1 MSLKKVT
8 FLKLLH
14 QPPVE
19 IEIYVGKGALFPLR
33 LVCKDFNDRIL
44 SEFGVTPMTIDE
56 MIVLGI
62 GPNLIHWLMDFVVTP
77 PSEALLRKIVE
88 IKQGPLLLLLHKYPE
103 TTFPLEEDVPRR
115 YIWNRN
121 QVRGFSNVLS
131 IMEGFAINADVENFM
146 FFNKKFKRQVLRH
159 LKLFFKKCAWHAAEV
174 RGLALIK
181 CLQQYKTRLRASFG
195 DETDVNKLKR
205 IPPDFVDTLMRE
217 RFWNADKKMWEP
229 CLHLHLHPTL
239 SQLCLDAW
247 RGNINTI
254 LMSPMPDPKEFQTRK
269 PIHPPLVVTRLM
281 WYAIRGGHNEC
292 AKKIWD
298 WGLDRAEKMGPELG
312 MTIQQYK
319 EKVALPRR
327 RGTNKPPAEAA
338 AREGNMEMLRWMR
351 SEECD
356 PRYGFD
362 QWVVK
367 AAIEGHQVDVL
378 QYIVSEIPI
387 VLPMNRWSRKLP
399 DAARAHKSWACLR
412 WLREQD
418 PPVRWGK
425 PEPGQIFGHGTSVA
439 RRTRLYEVKLAE
451 FVSKDKV
458 NDPPLPPEDIREDV
472 CLFIRKAVT
481 GTTLLSAKRV
491 LEERD
496 WRLFNWLCRMGGH
509 EFEERRMVRLG
520 YMQTVEIMRQWVTVL
535 HWHLTTKW
543 PAFVHGLERAGQR
556 YDKMVA
562 NLNRDQD
569 GFCKFHLWVK
579 SHMDNYE
586 PGLSKNAKRSLRE
599 IVKHSGEEHLRWMLE
614 EWSPWDRPA
623 HLQPRIPKQPMWLKR
638 RRRRNKIKRR
648 RRAARRRQER
658 EAKLKKANEA
668 NDPAQA
674 APPGVIVE
682 GGPAGAAA
690 APAPA
695 PKAKAK
701 QAAPK
706 PKPKAAQPKAQA
718 KPKAGPASA
727 SAKAKASPQAK
738 SAAKAKAKAKAKIA
752 AKKAAAKARQTAQ
765 QEAVFAKAK
774 AKKALKDARAK
785 AKAKPG
791 PGLSVNDRLVIKQ
804 TRPDQMQ
811 YGKGLAGA
819 NRSYAQHPQA
829 AAGVHVGGFHPGV
842 MRGPGHAMAFPHPG
856 ANALPPQAGLPFAP
870 PSAAAAF
877 HFHQMRA
884 QQVGQGGPARAPA
897 PPGPHVFVPPPGAG
911 IGMGLPAGGPG
922 MNPFGWGAGA
932 GGLGG
937 QRVKME
943 GPGISG
949 PVPFHVGTARQNAQP
964 AAAAASSGAR
974 SSGQRWAYP
983 PVKMETNDPTER

>member
-1 MSLKKVT
+1 
-8 FLKLLH
+8 
-14 QPPVE
+14 
-19 IEIYVGKGALFPLR
+19 
-33 LVCKDFNDRIL
+33 
-44 SEFGVTPMTIDE
+44 
-56 MIVLGI
+56 
-62 GPNLIHWLMDFVVTP
+62 
-77 PSEALLRKIVE
+77 
-88 IKQGPLLLLLHKYPE
+88 
-103 TTFPLEEDVPRR
+103 
-115 YIWNRN
+115 
-121 QVRGFSNVLS
+121 
-131 IMEGFAINADVENFM
+131 
-146 FFNKKFKRQVLRH
+146 
-159 LKLFFKKCAWHAAEV
+159 
-174 RGLALIK
+174 
-181 CLQQYKTRLRASFG
+181 
-195 DETDVNKLKR
+195 
-205 IPPDFVDTLMRE
+205 
-217 RFWNADKKMWEP
+217 
-229 CLHLHLHPTL
+229 
-239 SQLCLDAW
+239 
-247 RGNINTI
+247 
-254 LMSPMPDPKEFQTRK
+254 
-269 PIHPPLVVTRLM
+269 
-281 WYAIRGGHNEC
+281 
-292 AKKIWD
+292 
-298 WGLDRAEKMGPELG
+298 
-312 MTIQQYK
+312 
-319 EKVALPRR
+319 
-327 RGTNKPPAEAA
+327 
-338 AREGNMEMLRWMR
+338 
-351 SEECD
+351 
-356 PRYGFD
+356 
-362 QWVVK
+362 
-367 AAIEGHQVDVL
+367 
-378 QYIVSEIPI
+378 
-387 VLPMNRWSRKLP
+387 
-399 DAARAHKSWACLR
+399 
-412 WLREQD
+412 
-418 PPVRWGK
+418 
-425 PEPGQIFGHGTSVA
+425 
-439 RRTRLYEVKLAE
+439 
-451 FVSKDKV
+451 
-458 NDPPLPPEDIREDV
+458 
-472 CLFIRKAVT
+472 
-481 GTTLLSAKRV
+481 
-491 LEERD
+491 
-496 WRLFNWLCRMGGH
+496 MGGH
-509 EFEERRMVRLG
+509 EFEERRIVRLG
-520 YMQTVEIMRQWVTVL
+520 YMQTVKIMRQWVTVL
-535 HWHLTTKW
+535 HWHLMTKW
-543 PAFVHGLERAGQR
+543 PAFVHRLERAGQR

-690 APAPA
+690 AAAAAGPA

-738 SAAKAKAKAKAKIA
+738 AAAKAKAKAKVA

-774 AKKALKDARAK
+774 AKQALKDARAK

-829 AAGVHVGGFHPGV
+829 AAGVHVGGVGGFHPGV

-884 QQVGQGGPARAPA
+884 QQVGQGGPARAP
-897 PPGPHVFVPPPGAG
+897 VP
-911 IGMGLPAGGPG
+911 
-922 MNPFGWGAGA
+922 GA

-943 GPGISG
+943 GPGTGGG

-964 AAAAASSGAR
+964 AAAAAASSGAR
-974 SSGQRWAYP
+974 SSGERWAYP